1 MKTTMTMIAAAAV
14 LAVPALVLAT
24 RGEAEAAP
32 AAAVHEVRMVLEGT
46 SARFEPANLT
56 IRAGDRVRFTTVSGG
71 PHNVAFDPAKTPD
84 AAEAALA
91 AGMPGGNIGPLS
103 GALVVNAGES
113 WTMSFA
119 GVPAGRYE
127 YFCMPH
133 AGMNMKGVITVQ

>member
-1 MKTTMTMIAAAAV
+1 MKTTMMTLAAAAV
-14 LAVPALVLAT
+14 LVLPAVAMTA
-24 RGEAEAAP
+24 RADAAP
-32 AAAVHEVRMVLEGT
+32 TAAVHEVRMVLEGT

-56 IRAGDRVRFTTVSGG
+56 IRRGDRIRFTTVSGG

-119 GVPAGRYE
+119 DVPAGRYE